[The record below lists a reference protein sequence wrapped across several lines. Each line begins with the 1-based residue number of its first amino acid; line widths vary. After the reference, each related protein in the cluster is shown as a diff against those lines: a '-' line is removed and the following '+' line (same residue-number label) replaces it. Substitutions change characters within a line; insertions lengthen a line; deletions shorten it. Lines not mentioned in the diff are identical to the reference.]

1 MMNNRKKV
9 PTVLQMEATEC
20 GAASLSM
27 IFAYYGKYL
36 PLEQMRI
43 ETGVSRDGCNA
54 KNIRKAATK
63 YGLEVK
69 AYRKEPSDLF
79 KLPMPC
85 IIHWNFNHFVVL
97 EGFSGKNV
105 FLNDPAVGRRKITF
119 DELDDGFTGVVLTF
133 KKTDQFVK
141 EKKKS
146 QVGSF
151 VVSRVKDQ
159 IPVIIKLLY
168 IGLLLVVP
176 GLVLPVL
183 SQVFI
188 DDVLG
193 KGYQDWLVRILVFM
207 GGCLIL
213 KGGLAYYR
221 SLILTKLKS
230 KMTLISGYRFLS
242 HMFSLPMSF
251 FDQRYTGDLVNR
263 IDNNDSINDFMAG
276 DLAETALNLIT
287 ALFYIV
293 LLIFY
298 SPFLTAIG
306 LVSVIVSIGAA
317 TFANKIIAN
326 ATMKLQMS
334 GGKLYGAVCAGLS
347 ITDTIKASG
356 IENQYSHRILGHQA
370 LNATQSQE
378 LKRSQQIISAIP
390 STVGNLTDVLIL
402 MVGAIMAIRGN
413 FTVGM
418 LTAFNSLFDS
428 FTQPVNKLVG
438 FFEKLQTLKA
448 NINRV
453 NDIEKYPAEEKKQQF
468 DTAFKSTAKLSGI
481 IQLDNVSFGYS
492 ALKPPIVS
500 DFSFALH
507 SGETIA
513 FVGASGCG
521 KSTISKVISGLYH
534 PWSGDVYF
542 DSKSIKDIPQNVLHA
557 SISTVSQNIML
568 FSGTIRDNLTMW
580 NDVILENDLVEAA
593 KDACIHDFIMQ
604 QPGGYNYRLEENG
617 ANLSGGQRQRLEIA
631 RALAT
636 KPSILIMDEATSAL
650 DPVVEKQIMDN
661 IRRRGCTCVIV
672 AHRLSTIRDCTQIVV
687 MKQGK
692 IVQRGTHESMMKE
705 EDSYYR
711 SFVMNG

>member
-1 MMNNRKKV
+1 MNNRKKV
-9 PTVLQMEATEC
+9 PTILQMEATEC
-20 GAASLSM
+20 GAASLAM
-27 IFAYYGKYL
+27 IFAYFGKYI

-54 KNIRKAATK
+54 KNVRKAAVK
-63 YGLEVK
+63 YGLEAK
-69 AYRKEPSDLF
+69 AFRKEPADL
-79 KLPMPC
+79 KKMQMPC

-105 FLNDPAVGRRKITF
+105 YLNDPAVGRRKLTF
-119 DELDDGFTGVVLTF
+119 EELDDSFTGVVMTF
-133 KKTDQFVK
+133 KKTDDFVK
-141 EKKKS
+141 EKKK
-146 QVGSF
+146 GR
-151 VVSRVKDQ
+151 VVSFITNRVKDQ
-159 IPVIIKLLY
+159 IPVLLKLLY
-168 IGLLLVVP
+168 IGLLLVLP
-176 GLVLPVL
+176 GLILPVL

-193 KGYQDWLVRILVFM
+193 KGYRDWLVRVLVFM

-213 KGGLAYYR
+213 KEGLTYYR
-221 SLILTKLKS
+221 SLILTKLKG

-242 HMFSLPMSF
+242 HMFGLPMSF
-251 FDQRYTGDLVNR
+251 FDQRYTGDLANR
-263 IDNNDSINDFMAG
+263 ISNNDSINDFMAG

-287 ALFYIV
+287 AVFYLA

-298 SPFLTAIG
+298 SPVLTGIG
-306 LVSVIVSIGAA
+306 LVSVVVSIVVAV
-317 TFANKIIAN
+317 FANKLIAN
-326 ATMKLQMS
+326 ATMKMQMS

-356 IENQYSHRILGHQA
+356 IENQYSNRILGHQA
-370 LNATQSQE
+370 LNASQGQE

-390 STVGNLTDVLIL
+390 TTVGQLTDVLIL
-402 MVGAIMAIRGN
+402 MVGAMMAIRGE
-413 FTVGM
+413 FTIGM
-418 LTAFNSLFDS
+418 LTAFSSLFGS
-428 FTQPVNKLVG
+428 FTDPVNKLVG
-438 FFEKLQTLKA
+438 FFEGIQTLKS

-453 NDIEKYPAEEKKQQF
+453 DDIEKYPAEEKN
-468 DTAFKSTAKLSGI
+468 TAATSTLTGAKLSGVVE
-481 IQLDNVSFGYS
+481 LSDVSFGYS
-492 ALKPPIVS
+492 ILKPPTVS
-500 DFSFALH
+500 GFSFSLH

-513 FVGASGCG
+513 FVGPSGCG
-521 KSTISKVISGLYH
+521 KSTISKVISGLYK

-542 DSKSIKDIPQNVLHA
+542 DGKSIRDIPPNVLHA
-557 SISTVSQNIML
+557 SVSTVSQNIML
-568 FSGTIRDNLTMW
+568 FSGSIKDNLTMW
-580 NDVILENDLVEAA
+580 NDVILESDLIEAA

-687 MKQGK
+687 MKQGQ

-705 EDSYYR
+705 ENSYYR

>member
-1 MMNNRKKV
+1 MGKRRKV
-9 PTVLQMEATEC
+9 PTILQMEATEC

-27 IFAYYGKYL
+27 IFAYFGKYL

-54 KNIRKAATK
+54 ANIMRAGKK
-63 YGLEVK
+63 YGLEVHG
-69 AYRKEPSDLF
+69 YRREPEDLK

-97 EGFSGKNV
+97 EGISGKHAY
-105 FLNDPAVGRRKITF
+105 LNDPAVGRRKLTMQ
-119 DELDDGFTGVVLTF
+119 ELDDGFTGIVLTF
-133 KKTDQFVK
+133 AKTDQFVK
-141 EKKKS
+141 EKKKKRT
-146 QVGSF
+146 GAF
-151 VVSRVKDQ
+151 IRSRIKDQ
-159 IPVIIKLLY
+159 VPVLLKLIY

-176 GLVLPVL
+176 GLILPVL

-188 DDVLG
+188 DDILG
-193 KGYQDWLVRILVFM
+193 RGYQDWLVRLLVFM
-207 GGCLIL
+207 GGALIL
-213 KGGLAYYR
+213 KEGLTYYR

-230 KMTLISGYRFLS
+230 KMSLVSGYRFLS
-242 HMFSLPMSF
+242 HMFSLPMTF
-251 FDQRYTGDLVNR
+251 FDQRYTGDLSNR
-263 IDNNDSINDFMAG
+263 INNNESINDFMAG
-276 DLAETALNLIT
+276 DLAETVLNLIT
-287 ALFYIV
+287 ALFYLA

-298 SPFLTAIG
+298 SPVLTAIG
-306 LVSVIVSIGAA
+306 LISVVASVGAA
-317 TFANKIIAN
+317 IVANKIIAN

-356 IENQYSHRILGHQA
+356 VETQYSHRLLGHQA
-370 LNATQSQE
+370 LNATQVQE
-378 LKRSQQIISAIP
+378 LKKTQQIIGAIP
-390 STVGNLTDVLIL
+390 STFGKLTDVLIL
-402 MVGAIMAIRGN
+402 LVGAMMAIRGD
-413 FTVGM
+413 FTAGM
-418 LTAFNSLFDS
+418 LIAFNSLFDS
-428 FTQPVNKLVG
+428 FTDPVNKLVN
-438 FFEKLQTLKA
+438 FFEKIQTLKA

-453 NDIEKYPAEEKKQQF
+453 DDIEKYPAEEKVGAAADQKL
-468 DTAFKSTAKLSGI
+468 AAKLSGNI
-481 IQLDNVSFGYS
+481 ELRDVAFGYNK
-492 ALKPPIVS
+492 LNPPVVS
-500 DFSFALH
+500 GFSFSLH

-534 PWSGDVYF
+534 PWEGEVVMDGMN
-542 DSKSIKDIPQNVLHA
+542 INAIPENVLHA
-557 SISTVSQNIML
+557 SVSTVSQSIML
-568 FSGTIRDNLTMW
+568 FSGSIRDNLTMW
-580 NDVILENDLVEAA
+580 NNVILEEDMIQAA

-650 DPVVEKQIMDN
+650 DPLVEKQIMDN

-687 MKQGK
+687 MKKGK
-692 IVQRGTHESMMKE
+692 IIQRGTHESMMQE
-705 EDSYYR
+705 PDSYYR
-711 SFVMNG
+711 SFVQNG

>member
-20 GAASLSM
+20 GAASLAM

-54 KNIRKAATK
+54 KNVKKAAVK

-69 AYRKEPSDLF
+69 AYRKEPEDLK

-105 FLNDPAVGRRKITF
+105 YLNDPAVGRRKLTMQ
-119 DELDDGFTGVVLTF
+119 ELDDCFTGVVLTF
-133 KKTDQFVK
+133 QKTDQFVK
-141 EKKKS
+141 EKKK
-146 QVGSF
+146 GRIGAF
-151 VVSRVKDQ
+151 IRSRVKDQ
-159 IPVIIKLLY
+159 VPVLLKLLY

-176 GLVLPVL
+176 GLILPVL

-193 KGYQDWLVRILVFM
+193 KGYQDWLVRVLVFM
-207 GGCLIL
+207 GSCLIL
-213 KGGLAYYR
+213 KEGLTYYR
-221 SLILTKLKS
+221 SLILAKLKG
-230 KMTLISGYRFLS
+230 KMTLISGYRFLA
-242 HMFSLPMSF
+242 HMFRLPMTF
-251 FDQRYTGDLVNR
+251 FDQRYTGDLANR
-263 IDNNDSINDFMAG
+263 IENNNSINDFMAG
-276 DLAETALNLIT
+276 DLAETVLNLIT

-298 SPFLTAIG
+298 SPVLTAIG
-306 LVSVIVSIGAA
+306 MVSVIASIVAA
-317 TFANKIIAN
+317 VIANKIIAS

-356 IENQYSHRILGHQA
+356 IESQYSQRILGHQA

-390 STVGNLTDVLIL
+390 STFGKLTDVLIL
-402 MVGAIMAIRGN
+402 MVGAIMAIQGD

-428 FTQPVNKLVG
+428 FTDPVNKLVN
-438 FFEKLQTLKA
+438 FFEKIQTLKA

-453 NDIEKYPAEEKKQQF
+453 DDIEKYPVEEKNAPS
-468 DTAFKSTAKLSGI
+468 DSSLAAPKLSGTI
-481 IQLDNVSFGYS
+481 ELDHVSYGYS
-492 ALKPPIVS
+492 ILKPPTVS
-500 DFSFALH
+500 EFSFSLH

-521 KSTISKVISGLYH
+521 KSTISKVISGLYR
-534 PWSGDVYF
+534 PWSGDVLF
-542 DSKSIKDIPQNVLHA
+542 DGKRIDTIPEKVLHA
-557 SISTVSQNIML
+557 SVSTVSQNIML

-580 NDVILENDLVEAA
+580 NDAILDSDLIDAA

-604 QPGGYNYRLEENG
+604 QPGGYNYQLEENG
-617 ANLSGGQRQRLEIA
+617 SNLSGGQRQRLEIA

-650 DPVVEKQIMDN
+650 DPVVEKQVMDN

-687 MKQGK
+687 MQAGK
-692 IVQRGTHESMMKE
+692 IVQRGTHESMMRE
-705 EDSYYR
+705 EGSYYR
-711 SFVMNG
+711 RFVMNG

>member
-1 MMNNRKKV
+1 MMRNRKKV
-9 PTVLQMEATEC
+9 PTILQMEATEC

-27 IFAYYGKYL
+27 IFAHFGKYL

-54 KNIRKAATK
+54 ANIMRAGKRF
-63 YGLEVK
+63 GLEVHG
-69 AYRKEPSDLF
+69 YRKEPDDLK

-97 EGFSGKNV
+97 EGFSGKHAY
-105 FLNDPAVGRRKITF
+105 LNDPAVGRRKLTME
-119 DELDDGFTGVVLTF
+119 ELDDGFTGVVLTF
-133 KKTDQFVK
+133 RRTDKFVR
-141 EKKKS
+141 EKKKGRL
-146 QVGSF
+146 GSF
-151 VVSRVKDQ
+151 IVSRIRDQ
-159 IPVIIKLLY
+159 IPVLLKLLY
-168 IGLLLVVP
+168 IGLLLVFP

-183 SQVFI
+183 SRVFI

-193 KGYQDWLVRILVFM
+193 RGYQDWLVRLLVFM
-207 GGCLIL
+207 AGSLIL
-213 KGGLAYYR
+213 KEGLTYYR
-221 SLILTKLKS
+221 SLLLTRLRS
-230 KMTLISGYRFLS
+230 KMSLISGYRFLS
-242 HMFSLPMSF
+242 HMFRLPMSF

-263 IDNNDSINDFMAG
+263 IDNNNSINDFMAG
-276 DLAETALNLIT
+276 ELAETALNLIT

-298 SPFLTAIG
+298 SPVLTGIG
-306 LVSVIVSIGAA
+306 MISVVASIVAA
-317 TFANKIIAN
+317 VIANKIISN

-356 IENQYSHRILGHQA
+356 VETQYSHRLLGHQA

-378 LKRSQQIISAIP
+378 LKKSQQIISAIP
-390 STVGNLTDVLIL
+390 STFGKLTDVLIL
-402 MVGAIMAIRGN
+402 MVGALMAIRGD
-413 FTVGM
+413 FSAGM
-418 LTAFNSLFDS
+418 LIAFDSLFDS
-428 FTQPVNKLVG
+428 FTQPVNQLVS

-448 NINRV
+448 NICRV
-453 NDIEKYPAEEKKQQF
+453 DDIEKYPAEKKTSAAASAQGG
-468 DTAFKSTAKLSGI
+468 KLSGKI
-481 IQLDNVSFGYS
+481 ELRNVAFGYNT
-492 ALKPPIVS
+492 LNPPVVS
-500 DFSFALH
+500 GFSFALH

-513 FVGASGCG
+513 FVGPSGCG

-534 PWSGDVYF
+534 PWEGEVLLDGKVI
-542 DSKSIKDIPQNVLHA
+542 DTIPENILHA
-557 SISTVSQNIML
+557 SVSTVSQNIML

-580 NDVILENDLVEAA
+580 NNVILEEDLIEAA
-593 KDACIHDFIMQ
+593 KDACIHDYIMQ
-604 QPGGYNYRLEENG
+604 QPGGYNYLLEENG

-650 DPVVEKQIMDN
+650 DPLVEKQIMDN

-687 MKQGK
+687 MKKGK
-692 IVQRGTHESMMKE
+692 IIQRGTHESMMKE
-705 EDSYYR
+705 EDSFYR
-711 SFVMNG
+711 SFVQNG

>member
-1 MMNNRKKV
+1 MMRNRKKV
-9 PTVLQMEATEC
+9 PTILQMEATEC

-27 IFAYYGKYL
+27 IFAHFGKYL

-54 KNIRKAATK
+54 ANIMRAGKRF
-63 YGLEVK
+63 GLEVHG
-69 AYRKEPSDLF
+69 YRKEPDDLK

-97 EGFSGKNV
+97 EGFSGKHAY
-105 FLNDPAVGRRKITF
+105 LNDPAVGRRKLTME
-119 DELDDGFTGVVLTF
+119 ELDDGFTGVVLTF
-133 KKTDQFVK
+133 RRTDKFVR
-141 EKKKS
+141 EKKKGRL
-146 QVGSF
+146 GSF
-151 VVSRVKDQ
+151 IVSRIRDQ
-159 IPVIIKLLY
+159 IPVLLKLLY
-168 IGLLLVVP
+168 IGLLLVFP

-183 SQVFI
+183 SRVFI

-193 KGYQDWLVRILVFM
+193 RGYQDWLVRLLVFM
-207 GGCLIL
+207 AGSLIL
-213 KGGLAYYR
+213 KEGLTYYR
-221 SLILTKLKS
+221 SLLLTRLRS
-230 KMTLISGYRFLS
+230 KMSLISGYRFLS
-242 HMFSLPMSF
+242 HMFRLPMSF

-263 IDNNDSINDFMAG
+263 IDNNNSINDFMAG
-276 DLAETALNLIT
+276 ELAETALNLIT

-298 SPFLTAIG
+298 SPVLTGIG
-306 LVSVIVSIGAA
+306 MISVVASIVAA
-317 TFANKIIAN
+317 VIANKIISN

-356 IENQYSHRILGHQA
+356 VETQYSHRLLGHQA

-378 LKRSQQIISAIP
+378 LKKSQQIISAIP
-390 STVGNLTDVLIL
+390 STFGKLTDVLIL
-402 MVGAIMAIRGN
+402 MVGALMAIRGD
-413 FTVGM
+413 FSAGM
-418 LTAFNSLFDS
+418 LIAFDSLFDS
-428 FTQPVNKLVG
+428 FTQPVNQLVS

-448 NINRV
+448 NICRV
-453 NDIEKYPAEEKKQQF
+453 DDIEKYPAEKKTSAAVSAQGG
-468 DTAFKSTAKLSGI
+468 KLSGKI
-481 IQLDNVSFGYS
+481 ELRNVAFGYNT
-492 ALKPPIVS
+492 LNPPVVS
-500 DFSFALH
+500 GFSFALH

-513 FVGASGCG
+513 FVGPSGCG

-534 PWSGDVYF
+534 PWEGEVLLDGKVI
-542 DSKSIKDIPQNVLHA
+542 DTIPENILHA
-557 SISTVSQNIML
+557 SVSTVSQNIML

-580 NDVILENDLVEAA
+580 NNVILEEDLIEAA
-593 KDACIHDFIMQ
+593 KDACIHDYIMQ
-604 QPGGYNYRLEENG
+604 QPGGYNYLLEENG

-650 DPVVEKQIMDN
+650 DPLVEKQIMDN

-687 MKQGK
+687 MKKGK
-692 IVQRGTHESMMKE
+692 IIQRGTHESMMKE
-705 EDSYYR
+705 EDSFYR
-711 SFVMNG
+711 SFVQNG

>member
-20 GAASLSM
+20 GAASLAM
-27 IFAYYGKYL
+27 ILAYYGKYL

-54 KNIRKAATK
+54 KNMRKAAVK
-63 YGLEVK
+63 FGLEVK
-69 AYRKEPSDLF
+69 AYRKEPEALR

-97 EGFSGKNV
+97 EGFSRKNV
-105 FLNDPAVGRRKITF
+105 YLNDPALGRRKLTF
-119 DELDDGFTGVVLTF
+119 EELDDSFTGVVLTF
-133 KKTDQFVK
+133 KKTESFQK
-141 EKKKS
+141 EKKKGR
-146 QVGSF
+146 VFSF
-151 VVSRVKDQ
+151 IKNRTKDQ
-159 IPVIIKLLY
+159 IPVILKLLY
-168 IGLLLVVP
+168 IGLLLVIP
-176 GLVLPVL
+176 GLILPVL

-193 KGYQDWLVRILVFM
+193 KGYQDWLMRILVFM

-213 KGGLAYYR
+213 KEGLTYYR
-221 SLILTKLKS
+221 SLILTKLKG

-242 HMFSLPMSF
+242 HMFSLPMPF

-263 IDNNDSINDFMAG
+263 IDNNNSINDFMAG

-287 ALFYIV
+287 ALFYLA

-298 SPFLTAIG
+298 SPLLTGIG
-306 LVSVIVSIGAA
+306 LISVIVSIVVAI
-317 TFANKIIAN
+317 FANKMIAN

-356 IENQYSHRILGHQA
+356 IENQYSNRILGHQA
-370 LNATQSQE
+370 LNATQTQE

-390 STVGNLTDVLIL
+390 STVGQLTDVLIL
-402 MVGAIMAIRGN
+402 MVGAIMAIRGD
-413 FTVGM
+413 FTIGM
-418 LTAFNSLFDS
+418 LTAFSSLFDS
-428 FTQPVNKLVG
+428 FTQPVDKLVG
-438 FFEKLQTLKA
+438 FFENIQTLKA

-453 NDIEKYPAEEKKQQF
+453 DDIEKYPAENKQMI
-468 DTAFKSTAKLSGI
+468 TVNTVTSAKLSGI
-481 IQLDNVSFGYS
+481 VDLDNVSFGYS
-492 ALKPPIVS
+492 ALKPPTVS
-500 DFSFALH
+500 GFSFSLH

-513 FVGASGCG
+513 FVGPSGCG

-542 DSKSIKDIPQNVLHA
+542 DGKSIKTIPENILHA

-580 NDVILENDLVEAA
+580 NNVILENDMIEAA
-593 KDACIHDFIMQ
+593 KDACIHDFIIQ

-661 IRRRGCTCVIV
+661 IRRRGCTCIIV

-687 MKQGK
+687 MRQGQ

-705 EDSYYR
+705 EESYYR